1 MDSLI
6 EHLKKIKDF
15 RRPQGRR
22 YPLWLILLVVVLGLM
37 TGHLGYR
44 ALGDFSRF
52 QQKALRKYLKIPH
65 HQFPSYS
72 TIRRTIMGVDWRNLV
87 EVFNQWA
94 SQLIS
99 CIEESKWF
107 AIDGKCLKS
116 TVEHCCDN
124 QQNFV
129 SIVSVF
135 CQENGLVAHL
145 EKIENKHTSEIHQV
159 QDIIKNAGFR
169 NKVLSMDAVHCQK
182 PTIDA
187 TIESGN
193 DYLIAVK
200 KNQPKLYQSL
210 ENLAE
215 TTMPLSHELSEDKS
229 HGRHINREVSAFPI
243 PETIQAA
250 WRGSQRFIQVKRSGT
265 RGDDEPYQETAYYLS
280 SCVENSQIFGGKIR
294 GHWGI
299 ENRLHWVKDVIFQ
312 EDNSPIHQFQSMT
325 NLSVLSTIAMNL
337 YRFLG
342 FLSITTG
349 QRWLSQRLWGLHI
362 LLE

>member
-15 RRPQGRR
+15 RRPQGQR
-22 YPLWLILLVVVLGLM
+22 YPLWTILLIVVLGLM
-37 TGHLGYR
+37 TGHVGYR

-52 QQKALRKYLKIPH
+52 QQPNLSKYLKIAC
-65 HQFPSYS
+65 HQLPSYS
-72 TIRRTIMGVDWRNLV
+72 TMRRAMLGVDWRSLI

-94 SQLIS
+94 SQLTS
-99 CIEESKWF
+99 CTEESRWF

-116 TVEHCCDN
+116 TVEHYCHN

-135 CQENGLVAHL
+135 CQEHGLVVQLAR
-145 EKIENKHTSEIHQV
+145 IENKHTSEIHQV
-159 QDIIKNAGFR
+159 HDIVKNVGFS
-169 NKVLSMDAVHCQK
+169 NQVLTMDAVHCQK
-182 PTIDA
+182 QTINSI
-187 TIESGN
+187 IEGSN

-215 TTMPLSHELSEDKS
+215 TTLPMSHEISEDKS
-229 HGRHINREVSAFPI
+229 HGRCIKREVLVFPVT
-243 PETIQAA
+243 EAIQSV
-250 WRGSQRFIQVKRSGT
+250 WKGSKRFIQVKRSGN
-265 RGDDEPYQETAYYLS
+265 RGHKEPYHETAYYLS
-280 SCVENSQIFGGKIR
+280 SCLENAQEFGARIR

-299 ENRLHWVKDVIFQ
+299 ENQLHWVKDVVFQ
-312 EDNSPIHQFQSMT
+312 EDNSPIRQFQSMT
-325 NLSVLSTIAMNL
+325 NFSVLSTIAMNL

>member
-22 YPLWLILLVVVLGLM
+22 YALWLILLIVVLGLM
-37 TGHLGYR
+37 AGHLGYR
-44 ALGDFSRF
+44 ALGDFCRF
-52 QQKALRKYLKIPH
+52 QQPKFSKYLKIPR

-72 TIRRTIMGVDWRNLV
+72 TIRRVIMGVDWQNLI

-94 SQLIS
+94 SQLTS
-99 CIEESKWF
+99 CMDESRWF

-116 TVEHCCDN
+116 TVENGCHN

-145 EKIENKHTSEIHQV
+145 AKIENKHTSEIHQV
-159 QDIIKNAGFR
+159 QDIIKNAGFSD
-169 NKVLSMDAVHCQK
+169 KVLSMDAAHCQK
-182 PTIDA
+182 PTVNA

-200 KNQPKLYQSL
+200 KNQRKLHKCL

-215 TTMPLSHELSEDKS
+215 NTIPLSHELSEDKS
-229 HGRHINREVSAFPI
+229 HGRHINREVSVFSV
-243 PETIQAA
+243 PETIQAL
-250 WRGSQRFIQVKRSGT
+250 WKGSQKFIQVKRSGI
-265 RGDDEPYQETAYYLS
+265 RGKNKPYQETAYYLS
-280 SCVENSQIFGGKIR
+280 SCLENSQVFGEKIR

-299 ENRLHWVKDVIFQ
+299 ENQLHWVKDVVFQ
-312 EDNSPIHQFQSMT
+312 EDNSPIHHFQSMT

-349 QRWLSQRLWGLHI
+349 RRWLSQRLWGLHI

>member
-1 MDSLI
+1 MNSLI

-22 YPLWLILLVVVLGLM
+22 YPLWVILLTIVLGLM
-37 TGHLGYR
+37 TGNLGYR
-44 ALGDFSRF
+44 ALGDFWKF
-52 QQKALRKYLKIPH
+52 QPRALSKYLKIPC

-72 TIRRTIMGVDWRNLV
+72 TIRRILMKVDWQDLI

-94 SQLIS
+94 SQLTS
-99 CIEESKWF
+99 DTEESRWL

-116 TVEHCCDN
+116 TVENYCQN
-124 QQNFV
+124 QQNFA

-135 CQENGLVAHL
+135 CQENGLVVHL
-145 EKIENKHTSEIHQV
+145 AKIENKHTSEIHQV
-159 QDIIKNAGFR
+159 QDIVKNAGFN
-169 NKVLSMDAVHCQK
+169 NKVFSMDALHCQK
-182 PTIDA
+182 QTVNSIM
-187 TIESGN
+187 ESSN

-200 KNQPKLYQSL
+200 KNQRKLHQCL

-215 TTMPLSHELSEDKS
+215 TTMPLSHGLSEDKG
-229 HGRHINREVSAFPI
+229 HGRNIYREVSVFSV
-243 PETIQAA
+243 PETIQST
-250 WRGSQRFIQVKRSGT
+250 WKGSQGFIQVKRSGT
-265 RGDDEPYQETAYYLS
+265 RGNDKPYQETAYYLS
-280 SCVENSQIFGGKIR
+280 SCLKNAQIFGAKIR

-299 ENRLHWVKDVIFQ
+299 ENQLHWVKDVVFQ
-312 EDNSPIHQFQSMT
+312 EDNSLITQFQSMT
-325 NLSVLSTIAMNL
+325 NFSVLSTIAMNL

-342 FLSITTG
+342 FLSITNG